1 MGIQQTGNCG
11 KKNIACFFISSAL
24 ILLFFV
30 TGCQKTN
37 ITFGSQFLDNNYS
50 QLVRIDTV
58 ATQLD
63 TRFYDSIQTSGSGKG
78 LVGFYNDAQFGAVTA
93 STYCK
98 LAPPAYALDTDYTK
112 STFDSLVIFIKPDGH
127 YYGDTLTPVH
137 LDAYRLSAPLQP
149 PPDRFGYSTSYYNFD
164 AIAQYPTSLGGTD
177 FLYYPHN
184 PNSDSI
190 RIKLS
195 QSIGL
200 ELFSLMQQK
209 DLSIQNVTNFQNYFF
224 GLCIS
229 PGTNPGLVLSFN
241 DSIHV
246 RMYYNE
252 PGVITVSTFK
262 DFVFNDGGNQFNN
275 ISINRKGT
283 PLATV
288 TPDVYNLVNSSKTGN
303 KAYLQ
308 STTGT
313 GVKVSFP
320 NLRGLLQIPNYI
332 MLTRATLVLKPVLG
346 TYDPI
351 FTLPDSLRLTE
362 TDTYGDLLGDIS
374 VSTGSSSTALIGLLN
389 VDYLYGQN
397 TQYTFNITSYINT
410 QLATSANNGNGLIV
424 SPPVP
429 FFSTR
434 FDRAVF
440 DNSNNPIVNTQLL
453 VYYIT
458 VQQP

>member
-1 MGIQQTGNCG
+1 MGIQQTVNCG
-11 KKNIACFFISSAL
+11 RNSVTVFFISSAL
-24 ILLFFV
+24 VLLFFV
-30 TGCQKTN
+30 TGCQKTDIN
-37 ITFGSQFLDNNYS
+37 FGSQFLDNNYT

-58 ATQLD
+58 AAQMS
-63 TRFYDSIQTSGSGKG
+63 TRYYDSIQTSGTGKG
-78 LVGFYNDAQFGAVTA
+78 IAGIYNDPIFGMVTA
-93 STYCK
+93 STYLK
-98 LAPPAYALDTDYTK
+98 LTPPAYSIDTDYTR
-112 STFDSLVIFIKPDGH
+112 STFDSLVIIIKPDGH

-149 PPDRFGYSTSYYNFD
+149 PPDRFGNSTAYYNFD

-195 QSIGL
+195 QSLGS
-200 ELFSLMQQK
+200 ELFTLMQQK
-209 DLSIQNVTNFQNYFF
+209 DMTIQNVLNFQNYFY

-229 PGTNPGLVLSFN
+229 PGTNPALVLGFN

-262 DFVFNDGGNQFNN
+262 DFVFNDATNQFNS
-275 ISINRKGT
+275 ISVNRAGT
-283 PLATV
+283 ALANAH
-288 TPDVYNLVNSSKTGN
+288 PDIYNLVSSSLTGN

-313 GVKVSFP
+313 AAQISFP
-320 NLRGLLQIPNYI
+320 YLRGLLQIPSYVA
-332 MLTRATLVLKPVLG
+332 LTRATLVLKPALG

-351 FTLPDSLRLTE
+351 LTLPDSLRLTQ
-362 TDTYGDLLGDIS
+362 TDTYGDMLGDLAIS
-374 VSTGSSSTALIGLLN
+374 NGSSSTALIGTLN

-397 TQYTFNITSYINT
+397 TQYTFDITNYINA
-410 QLATSANNGNGLIV
+410 QLAVSANNGNGLII
-424 SPPVP
+424 SPPTP
-429 FFSTR
+429 LFSTR
-434 FDRAVF
+434 FDRVVF
-440 DNSNNPIVNTQLL
+440 DNTTNPITNTKLL
-453 VYYIT
+453 IYYIT